1 MNPVP
6 EQTDGAPAAPADDGL
21 DRGGHLSEL
30 ALDRYRFEPDAP
42 LALRQAV
49 EAHLEGCGACR
60 TALARIVEED
70 ERLGESLHNIRKS
83 SISKDVQYAEGVAP
97 TSAGPESS
105 PAMDLL
111 QGGAVGASLESAR
124 PAAEVIPL
132 RGRSFG
138 GSRLSRSE
146 AAQDVPL
153 HKRKLMWL
161 ALPLAAAAALVLAVV
176 EPLPQEETETEQVR
190 LKGTTFEIEVH
201 VHDGQTSRLVSG
213 GDVVHPG
220 ERMGFRVRASMPGH
234 LLLIGRDDR
243 GATYPCYP
251 ASGQASAPVAGSS
264 QMVALDAALAFDD
277 ALGTERLIAF
287 FCDAPLEL
295 PGLAIPSEIP
305 PGCVRRELS
314 LTKVA
319 WPAAPAKGSP
329 Q

>member
-1 MNPVP
+1 MNPMP
-6 EQTDGAPAAPADDGL
+6 EPQTDGVSSDDGL

-42 LALRQAV
+42 LTFRQAIA
-49 EAHLEGCGACR
+49 AHLEGCGACR
-60 TALARIVEED
+60 TALARLVDED
-70 ERLGESLHNIRKS
+70 RRLGESLQNVQIS
-83 SISKDVQYAEGVAP
+83 SISKNAQSAEDSVS
-97 TSAGPESS
+97 TGPESS
-105 PAMDLL
+105 AKNSLKS
-111 QGGAVGASLESAR
+111 GAVGASLESAR

-161 ALPLAAAAALVLAVV
+161 AMPLAAAAALVLAVV
-176 EPLPQEETETEQVR
+176 EPLPQEEIEAERVR
-190 LKGTTFEIEVH
+190 LKGTTFEVEVH

-277 ALGTERLIAF
+277 ALGSERLIAF

-319 WPAAPAKGSP
+319 WPNNPAGGAP